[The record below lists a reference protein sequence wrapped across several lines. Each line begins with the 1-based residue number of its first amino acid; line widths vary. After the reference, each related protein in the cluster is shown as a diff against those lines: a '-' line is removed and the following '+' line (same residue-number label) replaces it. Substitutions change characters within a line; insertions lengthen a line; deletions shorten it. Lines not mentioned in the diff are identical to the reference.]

1 MSLIAR
7 RPRLIAAAA
16 VTAVAGLA
24 LAGWT
29 FAPRTDAEG
38 RALGPRIAIDVVTPP
53 EPEIV
58 EGGILDV
65 GQINDD
71 FDDAALERVAVVE
84 DPTFLPEDAYAS
96 PKGDLADLPRMPMP
110 RPISMNEFPPVDA
123 PSAPRHYALDDG
135 SRWFGLDRLLG
146 IGPSPRRDR
155 AETAPDPRLH
165 DHEDSSVEA
174 PQPSGPRPYYSDQG
188 EYSSEKVAMI
198 TAQ

>member
-29 FAPRTDAEG
+29 FAPRSDADG
-38 RALGPRIAIDVVTPP
+38 RALGPRIAIDLVTPP

-65 GQINDD
+65 GQINDG
-71 FDDAALERVAVVE
+71 FDDSALERTAVVE
-84 DPTFLPEDAYAS
+84 DPTFLPEDAYAG
-96 PKGDLADLPRMPMP
+96 PEGNFAYLPRMPMP
-110 RPISMNEFPPVDA
+110 RPIAMDEFPPVDA
-123 PSAPRHYALDDG
+123 PPPPRRDALDDG

-146 IGPSPRRDR
+146 FGPSRRVESR
-155 AETAPDPRLH
+155 PPSPEHRWNEP
-165 DHEDSSVEA
+165 EEA
-174 PQPSGPRPYYSDQG
+174 PIEAPPLTGPRPYYSDDG
-188 EYSSEKVAMI
+188 KYSSD
-198 TAQ
+198 

>member
-29 FAPRTDAEG
+29 FAPRPGADG
-38 RALGPRIAIDVVTPP
+38 RALGPRIAIDLVTPP

-65 GQINDD
+65 GQINDG
-71 FDDAALERVAVVE
+71 FDDAALERVAAVE
-84 DPTFLPEDAYAS
+84 DPTFIPEDAYAG
-96 PKGDLADLPRMPMP
+96 PDGDLAYLPRMPMP
-110 RPISMNEFPPVDA
+110 RPIAMDEFPPIDA
-123 PSAPRHYALDDG
+123 PPPPRRDALDDG

-146 IGPSPRRDR
+146 FGPSRRVER
-155 AETAPDPRLH
+155 MERVEAVPDPRW
-165 DHEDSSVEA
+165 DDPEEPPIEA
-174 PQPSGPRPYYSDQG
+174 PPPPGPRPYYSDQG
-188 EYSSEKVAMI
+188 QYSSE
-198 TAQ
+198 

>member
-38 RALGPRIAIDVVTPP
+38 RALGPRIAIDLVTPP

-65 GQINDD
+65 GQINDG
-71 FDDAALERVAVVE
+71 FDDAALDRVAVVE
-84 DPTFLPEDAYAS
+84 DPTFLPEEAYAG
-96 PKGDLADLPRMPMP
+96 PDHDLTYLPRMPLP
-110 RPISMNEFPPVDA
+110 RPVALEDLSPGELPVR
-123 PSAPRHYALDDG
+123 PRRDALDDG
-135 SRWFGLDRLLG
+135 SRWFGLDQLLARAPARG
-146 IGPSPRRDR
+146 AESAPMSSGPERDR
-155 AETAPDPRLH
+155 HETDQDKAP
-165 DHEDSSVEA
+165 
-174 PQPSGPRPYYSDQG
+174 PSFGPRPYYADRY
-188 EYSSEKVAMI
+188 EYSSE
-198 TAQ
+198 